1 MIVKKNAQNRTN
13 KQQQKKKKGAE
24 VLIKGAAK
32 IIRMSNMHCIDEP
45 YAETMLGCF
54 KTELGNHTN

>member
-1 MIVKKNAQNRTN
+1 MPKIEQTNNNR
-13 KQQQKKKKGAE
+13 KKKGAE